1 MSPGI
6 IQMKRNA
13 AIIPLLAEEGW
24 RDSLIEAGAPGWRE
38 ARARSGEA
46 SIEVRVPS
54 TNGRAQ
60 IPSHY
65 RQRVP
70 DHQPVDLS
78 PPRNHRGSENRP
90 SLTGLLDAVP

>member
-6 IQMKRNA
+6 IQMKKNA
-13 AIIPLLAEEGW
+13 TIIPLLAEEGW

-38 ARARSGEA
+38 ALARSGEA

-60 IPSHY
+60 IHPTTASAF
-65 RQRVP
+65 QITNLLICLNQATIEDP
-70 DHQPVDLS
+70 K
-78 PPRNHRGSENRP
+78 
-90 SLTGLLDAVP
+90 TGDPWPGCSTA